1 MAKKKGSTVS
11 TPEITAYLVGID
23 YEWAV
28 NALEHQKRN
37 RPLKQSKVKHL
48 AKIIQAGK
56 WVLNGESI
64 VLDQDGILIDGQHRL
79 AALIHAVDKLKMD
92 REKTVIDAV
101 VVNGVSSDAFHT
113 IDQGEKRSLSDVV
126 AISDY
131 SFAPDLAVALRLL
144 AIRLAGKKVSGTGK
158 LDHADN
164 LQLLRNHENLA
175 SWVEYVADLTPDDEN
190 MTWLR
195 PQSLVSVGYLS
206 TIAYLA
212 SLDFDTNKVEDAIKH
227 LVDLDHTEKDCP
239 MVQLRKA
246 FLANRSDKNG
256 KLKRDTIVSMLVKAM
271 KTYLEGGKLTNL
283 KIKGTEHPVFSW
295 EVPDQE
301 ASESDSDASEE

>member
-1 MAKKKGSTVS
+1 MAKKKGSSVV
-11 TPEITAYLVGID
+11 TPEITAYLVGVD
-23 YEWAV
+23 YEWAA
-28 NALEHQKRN
+28 NALENQKRN

-79 AALIHAVDKLKMD
+79 AALIHAVDKLGLD

-131 SFAPDLAVALRLL
+131 PHAPELAVALRLL
-144 AIRLAGKKVSGTGK
+144 AIRLAGKKVSGAGK
-158 LDHADN
+158 MDHADN
-164 LQLLRNHENLA
+164 LSLLREHENLA
-175 SWVEYVADLTPDDEN
+175 SWVEYVSELNPDDEN

-206 TIAYLA
+206 TISYLA
-212 SLDFDTNKVEDAIKH
+212 SLDYETDKVENAVKN
-227 LVDLDHTEKDCP
+227 LVDLDHTDKDCP
-239 MVQLRKA
+239 MVQLRKVL
-246 FLANRSDKNG
+246 LANRSDKDG
-256 KLKRDTIVSMLVKAM
+256 KLKRDTIVGILVKAM
-271 KTYLEGGKLTNL
+271 KAYLEGGKLTSMKL
-283 KIKGTEHPVFSW
+283 KGNEHPVFAC
-295 EVPDQE
+295 EIPDEE